1 MRLYNA
7 LFQCLST
14 ARGIDVND
22 VTGDPDKVD
31 SVGND
36 VVSNEFS
43 DDTVVL
49 EDIADDVVGDAS
61 AELDVSRLVAKLDS
75 TDDADAEHKREIH
88 RRLEEL
94 NDQKEK
100 EKNIDSTFNFNLDDD
115 L

>member
-1 MRLYNA
+1 M
-7 LFQCLST
+7 
-14 ARGIDVND
+14 ND

-31 SVGND
+31 SVGDD

-43 DDTVVL
+43 EETVVL
-49 EDIADDVVGDAS
+49 EDIADDGIGDVS
-61 AELDVSRLVAKLDS
+61 AELDVSRLVAKLDAMDD
-75 TDDADAEHKREIH
+75 TDANHKREIH

-94 NDQKEK
+94 NDQKET

>member
-1 MRLYNA
+1 M
-7 LFQCLST
+7 
-14 ARGIDVND
+14 ND
-22 VTGDPDKVD
+22 VTGDPDKTD
-31 SVGND
+31 SVGDD

-43 DDTVVL
+43 EDTVVL
-49 EDIADDVVGDAS
+49 EDIADDVIGDASIGDAS
-61 AELDVSRLVAKLDS
+61 AELDVSRIVAKLDL

>member
-1 MRLYNA
+1 M
-7 LFQCLST
+7 
-14 ARGIDVND
+14 ND
-22 VTGDPDKVD
+22 VTGDPDKTD
-31 SVGND
+31 NVGDD

-49 EDIADDVVGDAS
+49 EDIADDVVGDGS
-61 AELDVSRLVAKLDS
+61 VELDVSQLVAKLDS
-75 TDDADAEHKREIH
+75 TDDVEAEHKREIH

-94 NDQKEK
+94 NDQKET